1 MNELAIYYFHQ
12 GSTVKAY
19 ELLGAHYTKNATRFC
34 VWAPNAVSVSVVG
47 EFNNWDVLAHPMVKI
62 TNEGLYE
69 VVIKNVKEFSCYQY
83 AIKTKKGNIIYK
95 SDPYAFHSENRPYK
109 ASKVYD
115 LSGYIFN
122 DEKWMKNRHINQRY
136 DKPLNI
142 YEVHLG
148 SWRKYQDGSSF
159 NYADIAEELALYAK
173 EMGYTHVE
181 IMPISEYP
189 YDPSWGYQV
198 TGYYSVTSRYGTPKD
213 FMKFVDIMHQNGIG
227 VILDWVPG
235 HFTKDAHGLIEF
247 DGECLYEPSS
257 QFRKENPSWG
267 TRHFD
272 YGRCE
277 IQSFLVSNA
286 VFWCDVFHI
295 DGLRTDAVSSMLYLD
310 YCRKD
315 GEWEKNS
322 LGTNINLEAV
332 AFIQKLNQSLKKFD
346 SSVLSIAEESTA
358 YPKIT
363 GSVSDGGLGFDYKWN
378 MGWMNDTLRYLKLD
392 PYFRGDNSN
401 LITFQ
406 LTYIFSERYILALS
420 HDEVVHLKKALIDK
434 VPGAY
439 DQKFA
444 GLKTYFTYMMTHPGK
459 KLNFMGNEI
468 GQFREW
474 DENRELDWSVLQ
486 YERHQTLK
494 TYIMELQQLYCKHAS
509 LYDDTRYWD
518 GFEWVVVNDNEH
530 SVFAYKRKSQDETLL
545 VILNFAYCEW
555 PNYQFDIEDGD
566 YKVLMC
572 SEDEEYSGSKHLK
585 NKTYHSNG
593 KLVIDLP
600 YNSGIILRKENKNV

>member
-1 MNELAIYYFHQ
+1 MNELAFYYFHQ
-12 GSTVKAY
+12 GTTVKAY
-19 ELLGAHYTKNATRFC
+19 ELLGAHYSKKSTRFC

-47 EFNNWDVLAHPMVKI
+47 EFNNWDLTKNPMVKV
-62 TNEGLYE
+62 TNEGLFE
-69 VVIKNVKEFSCYQY
+69 AVIKNVKEFECYQY

-95 SDPYAFHSENRPYK
+95 SDPYAFHSELRPSK
-109 ASKVYD
+109 GSKVYD
-115 LSGYIFN
+115 LKGYKFN
-122 DEKWMKNRHINQRY
+122 DEKWMKNRKVNQGY

-148 SWRKYQDGSSF
+148 SWKRYSDGNVF
-159 NYADIAEELALYAK
+159 NYASIAEELAKYVK

-181 IMPISEYP
+181 VMPISEYP

-198 TGYYSVTSRYGTPKD
+198 TGYYSVTARYGTPKD
-213 FMKFVDIMHQNGIG
+213 FMKFVDIMHQHGIG

-247 DGECLYEPSS
+247 DGECLYEPSNP
-257 QFRKENPSWG
+257 FRKENPSWG

-286 VFWCDVFHI
+286 IYWCDVYHI

-310 YCRKD
+310 YCRAD
-315 GEWEKNS
+315 GQWEKNS
-322 LGTNINLEAV
+322 FGTNINLEAV
-332 AFIQKLNQSLKKFD
+332 AFIRKFNDALKKFD
-346 SSVLSIAEESTA
+346 SSILSIAEESTA

-363 GSVSDGGLGFDYKWN
+363 APTSDDGLGFDYKWN

-406 LTYIFSERYILALS
+406 LTYIFSEHYILALS

-434 VPGAY
+434 VPGQY

-444 GLKTYFTYMMTHPGK
+444 GLKTYLTYMMTHPGK

-474 DENRELDWSVLQ
+474 DENRELDWSVLE
-486 YERHQTLK
+486 YERHQTLQN
-494 TYIMELQQLYCKHAS
+494 YIKVLQQLYLNHSS

-545 VILNFAYCEW
+545 IILNFAYCEW
-555 PNYQFDIEDGD
+555 HNYSIEIEEGD
-566 YKVLMC
+566 YEVILC
-572 SEDEEYSGSKHLK
+572 SEDLKYSGSKDLEG
-585 NKTYHSNG
+585 KTYHSNG
-593 KLVIDLP
+593 KLNIDLP
-600 YNSGIILRKENKNV
+600 YNSGIILRKGR